1 VVEIPIELTKRY
13 LRVRINPPS
22 KYIKF
27 RTHDIGAKG
36 HSKRIAGMTKEGEWE
51 TQAFLIN
58 REDLEKGRKQEVELV
73 EKLIATLPKRK
84 AEKLYKIY
92 KRLRR

>member
-1 VVEIPIELTKRY
+1 
-13 LRVRINPPS
+13 
-22 KYIKF
+22 
-27 RTHDIGAKG
+27 
-36 HSKRIAGMTKEGEWE
+36 MTKEGEWE

-58 REDLEKGRKQEVELV
+58 REDLEKGRRQEVELM

-84 AEKLYKIY
+84 AEKLYRIY